1 MSMDRVRDNNQGY
14 QLMDAMKCNG
24 WACVKQWCT
33 CTMQKMR

>member
-1 MSMDRVRDNNQGY
+1 MSMARVRDNNQRY

-33 CTMQKMR
+33 CTMQKIW